1 MSFRNAIFSVLGC
14 LLLVGPS
21 ALFCAQNV
29 FKADLPSS
37 VTAEDASYLTGGIVE
52 VDVRASASIAGFAS
66 GELQSAMEDE
76 VGNCIPFKADAL
88 LGNAALQRFAIA
100 SSNRLFSW
108 PCYPTYFGSTKL
120 YSPECNALFEMPM
133 LNESRI
139 MQRRA
144 LEGDLESFGK
154 GLALVASQFP
164 EKRFIVV
171 MADRSSTSTVNPA
184 NSLVTETM
192 MTSECVQML
201 RNEVAG
207 VENVSVG
214 AKEYDDVADYLERYY
229 PTDHHWNGYGAID
242 AFCETQGSDFGES
255 DALGDGAQGSVSF
268 APLVFNGTLSRRG
281 LLCLNRSVTEPK
293 FDASDVK
300 VDEAAAQYFSTLLS
314 YDGPALVN
322 QQGLRAEYNFYS
334 LWYGG
339 DRACEIHNEAIDSG
353 SALLI
358 SDSYGDAFRW
368 VLAER
373 YRRVVG
379 NMDLKK
385 AKYSIEELSN
395 VVRESDCD
403 DVYIVGWVGG
413 FHALP

>member
-1 MSFRNAIFSVLGC
+1 MSFRNLIFSVLGC

-29 FKADLPSS
+29 VKADLPSN

-66 GELQSAMEDE
+66 GEFQSAMEDE
-76 VGNCIPFKADAL
+76 VGNYIPFKADAL
-88 LGNAALQRFAIA
+88 LGNAALQRLAIG

-120 YSPECNALFEMPM
+120 YSPEHNALFEMPM

-144 LEGDLESFGK
+144 LEDDLESFGK

-164 EKRFIVV
+164 EKRFIVI
-171 MADRSSTSTVNPA
+171 MADRSSTSSVNPA
-184 NSLVTETM
+184 NPLVTETM
-192 MTSECVQML
+192 MTSECVQVL
-201 RNEVAG
+201 YDEVAG
-207 VENVSVG
+207 VENVSVD
-214 AKEYDDVADYLERYY
+214 AREYDDIAEYLGRYY

-242 AFCETQGSDFGES
+242 AFYETQGRDFEES
-255 DALGDGAQGSVSF
+255 GALGDGKQGSVSF

-281 LLCLNRSVTEPK
+281 LLCLNRSVTEPE
-293 FDASDVK
+293 FDTSDLE
-300 VDEAAAQYFSTLLS
+300 VDEAAAQYFSALLS
-314 YDGPALVN
+314 EDGPALVN

-339 DRACEIHNEAIDSG
+339 DRACEIHNEAIETG

-368 VLAER
+368 ILAER
-373 YRRVVG
+373 YHRVIG
-379 NMDLKK
+379 KMDLKK
-385 AKYSIEELSN
+385 AKYSVEELSE
-395 VVRESDCD
+395 VVKASDCG
-403 DVYIVGWVGG
+403 DVYIVGWAGG
-413 FHALP
+413 FHALT